1 MTANGGA
8 GSATATQLDATLD
21 ALADPL
27 RRRTV
32 ELLADGPHRAGE
44 LASTLGVSA
53 PTMSKHL
60 RVLRQ
65 SGLVTD
71 AVPSFDT
78 RVRIYQL
85 RAEPLAGLHRWLAD
99 TERAWAD
106 QLEAFA
112 AHVVAHREHSP

>member
-1 MTANGGA
+1 VNAGTDAAVPVTAL
-8 GSATATQLDATLD
+8 LDAALG

-27 RRRTV
+27 RRRTI
-32 ELLADGPHRAGE
+32 ELLAAGPRRAGE

-65 SGLVTD
+65 GGLVTD
-71 AVPSFDT
+71 SAPTYDT

-85 RAEPLAGLHRWLAD
+85 RAESLVGLHRWLAD
-99 TERAWAD
+99 TEQAWSH

-112 AHVVAHREHSP
+112 AHVGAHREP

>member
-1 MTANGGA
+1 MSAGTGA
-8 GSATATQLDATLD
+8 VPAATALLDAALG

-32 ELLADGPHRAGE
+32 ELLAAGPRRAGE
-44 LASTLGVSA
+44 LSSALGVSA

-65 SGLVTD
+65 GGLVTD
-71 AVPSFDT
+71 TAPSFDT

-85 RAEPLAGLHRWLAD
+85 RREPLAGLHRWLAD
-99 TERAWAD
+99 TERAWSD

-112 AHVVAHREHSP
+112 AHVGANREP

>member
-1 MTANGGA
+1 MTADGGA
-8 GSATATQLDATLD
+8 GSAAATPLDAALG

-32 ELLADGPHRAGE
+32 ELLAAGPLRAGE
-44 LASTLGVSA
+44 LASALGVSA

-60 RVLRQ
+60 RALRQ
-65 SGLVTD
+65 GGLVADT
-71 AVPSFDT
+71 APSFDT

-85 RAEPLAGLHRWLAD
+85 RAEPLAGLRRWLAD

-112 AHVVAHREHSP
+112 AHVAAHREHSP

>member
-1 MTANGGA
+1 VSPGTGA
-8 GSATATQLDATLD
+8 GPAATALLDAALG

-32 ELLADGPHRAGE
+32 ELLAAGPLRAGA
-44 LASTLGVSA
+44 LASALGVTP

-60 RVLRQ
+60 RILRQ
-65 SGLVTD
+65 GGLVTD
-71 AVPSFDT
+71 TAPTFDT

-99 TERAWAD
+99 TQRAWGD

-112 AHVVAHREHSP
+112 AHVAAHHEP

>member
-1 MTANGGA
+1 VSVGTGA
-8 GSATATQLDATLD
+8 VPAAASLLDAALE

-32 ELLADGPHRAGE
+32 ELLAAGPRRAGE
-44 LASTLGVSA
+44 LASSLGVSA

-60 RVLRQ
+60 KVLRAG
-65 SGLVTD
+65 GLVTD
-71 AVPSFDT
+71 VAPAFDT

-99 TERAWAD
+99 TERAWGD

-112 AHVVAHREHSP
+112 VHVAGHREP

>member
-1 MTANGGA
+1 MSSHTGTAPA
-8 GSATATQLDATLD
+8 ATALLDAALG

-32 ELLADGPHRAGE
+32 ELLAAGPRRAGE

-65 SGLVTD
+65 GGLVTD
-71 AVPSFDT
+71 TAPSFDT

-85 RAEPLAGLHRWLAD
+85 RREPLAGLHRWLAD
-99 TERAWAD
+99 TERAWSA
-106 QLEAFA
+106 QLEAF
-112 AHVVAHREHSP
+112 VAYVGTRREP